1 MRSHEFSPIIATKS
15 HIHEQMYNTRH
26 WKVMWAMHGP
36 RWLPMASD
44 SPIGGHEAREPC
56 DHPRAMEGHR
66 RPSGAIHG
74 SHYFQCR
81 IGIVFIVRS
90 CIYCEYGILF
100 QLGSS
105 SWEFRHKINR
115 IFCRWNYST
124 KPILVNL

>member
-1 MRSHEFSPIIATKS
+1 
-15 HIHEQMYNTRH
+15 
-26 WKVMWAMHGP
+26 MHGP

-81 IGIVFIVRS
+81 IGIVFIVNM
-90 CIYCEYGILF
+90 EYFSNWDPAPGNFATKLI
-100 QLGSS
+100 
-105 SWEFRHKINR
+105 EFFAGETIQQNQ
-115 IFCRWNYST
+115 F
-124 KPILVNL
+124 